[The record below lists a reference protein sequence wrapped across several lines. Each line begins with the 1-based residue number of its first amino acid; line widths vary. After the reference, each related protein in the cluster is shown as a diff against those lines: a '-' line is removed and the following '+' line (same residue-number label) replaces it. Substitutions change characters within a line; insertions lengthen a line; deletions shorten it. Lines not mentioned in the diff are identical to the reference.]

1 MAYVSQELK
10 KSLST
15 SIKVVLK
22 KFKMKGTIAV
32 RHHSTLVVN
41 ISQGALDVIG
51 NLKKTTGKEF
61 TYQYVDVNPY
71 SIDQNYSGKVK
82 QFLVELKS
90 AMMQGNHNNSDI
102 QTDYFDVGWYI
113 DINVGQW
120 NKPYVCTK

>member
-1 MAYVSQELK
+1 
-10 KSLST
+10 
-15 SIKVVLK
+15 
-22 KFKMKGTIAV
+22 MKGTIAV

>member
-15 SIKVVLK
+15 SIKAVLK

-82 QFLVELKS
+82 QFLSELKS
-90 AMMQGNHNNSDI
+90 AMMHGNHDNSDI

-120 NKPYVCTK
+120 NKPYVCTQ